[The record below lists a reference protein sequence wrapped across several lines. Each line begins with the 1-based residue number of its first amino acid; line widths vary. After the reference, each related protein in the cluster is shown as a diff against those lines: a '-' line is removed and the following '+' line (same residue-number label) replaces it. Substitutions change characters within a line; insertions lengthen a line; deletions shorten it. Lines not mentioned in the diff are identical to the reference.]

1 MLAVNSLAAESHIW
15 KNVRTVGASAV
26 SPSWRTICLG
36 PFVIT
41 IYYNNFLW
49 DRALDKLLF
58 SFSSIPLDFG
68 SINYL
73 KLKLTVQILAFFTI
87 PKTMI

>member
-1 MLAVNSLAAESHIW
+1 MLAVKSLVVESHIW
-15 KNVRTVGASAV
+15 KNLRTVGASAV
-26 SPSWRTICLG
+26 SPSWRAICLG
-36 PFVIT
+36 QLVIT
-41 IYYNNFLW
+41 GQVVYDNDFLW

-73 KLKLTVQILAFFTI
+73 KLKQTWSL
-87 PKTMI
+87 K

>member
-1 MLAVNSLAAESHIW
+1 MLAVNSLAVEFLTW
-15 KNVRTVGASAV
+15 KNLRIVGAKAV
-26 SPSWRTICLG
+26 SPSWRAICLG
-36 PFVIT
+36 QLVIT
-41 IYYNNFLW
+41 GQVVYDNDFLW

-73 KLKLTVQILAFFTI
+73 KT
-87 PKTMI
+87 KTSGMQDAAMAK